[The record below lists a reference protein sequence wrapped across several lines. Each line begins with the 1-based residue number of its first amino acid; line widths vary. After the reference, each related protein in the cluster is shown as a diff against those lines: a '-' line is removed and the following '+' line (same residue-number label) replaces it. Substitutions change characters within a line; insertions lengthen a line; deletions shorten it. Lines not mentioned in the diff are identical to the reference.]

1 MLHLE
6 YNACILLFT
15 TNIVEGLHL
24 RALILLS
31 QFVLV
36 DKNGTTAFIIIQ
48 RSNVMQ
54 IHFPLSWKWI
64 MNTDNKSLKNYIQ
77 YHTKDYS
84 PKITKTDV

>member
-6 YNACILLFT
+6 YDAGILLFT

-31 QFVLV
+31 QFVRV

-54 IHFPLSWKWI
+54 IHFPL
-64 MNTDNKSLKNYIQ
+64 T
-77 YHTKDYS
+77 
-84 PKITKTDV
+84 